1 MYVLADQR
9 LRRTEAERNI
19 LMHQADAEI
28 DKSMCK
34 VREILKEYHTE
45 AQNAPKPWNE
55 RAEKLQQQIAE
66 IAAATAV
73 RQATAAS
80 NAATTLA
87 QRQTQ
92 FVETVQTG
100 DTVYVMSFNRTGT
113 VLKIRRKKQT
123 LVLLIEDKQVEVP
136 ATDIYPAE
144 NTSSG

>member
-9 LRRTEAERNI
+9 LRRTEEERNI
-19 LMHQADAEI
+19 IMHQADAEI
-28 DKSMCK
+28 DKSMRK

-66 IAAATAV
+66 AA
-73 RQATAAS
+73 
-80 NAATTLA
+80 AATTLA
-87 QRQTQ
+87 QRQAQ

-100 DTVYVMSFNRTGT
+100 DTVYAMSFNRTGT
-113 VLKIRRKKQT
+113 VLKIRRKKPT
-123 LVLLIEDKQVEVP
+123 LVLLIEGKQVEVP

-144 NTSSG
+144 NTRRG